1 MYVAFCSVMM
11 PVPNKLC
18 LTAMPVM
25 SVAHMRSCL
34 ELMAAMVFCP
44 SLMCSRFEKTLT
56 YGNSI
61 DKMDAKGSRY
71 KAAADNRPVDE
82 HQFIPSIAGIFLAK
96 RAILI
101 DFCQWPQSRRYTH
114 RIAFS
119 FCHSG
124 FEAVCCLDVFF
135 CCQGNVSALKFYWR
149 YSAGNVDK
157 PAESRYQIMEVSH
170 GTKNRF
176 ETGHS

>member
-61 DKMDAKGSRY
+61 DKMDAKGSSY
-71 KAAADNRPVDE
+71 KAAAGNRPVDE
-82 HQFIPSIAGIFLAK
+82 QQFIPSIAGIFLAK
-96 RAILI
+96 KSNSHRLLSMATKQEVHTSDCIFFLS
-101 DFCQWPQSRRYTH
+101 QW
-114 RIAFS
+114 F
-119 FCHSG
+119 
-124 FEAVCCLDVFF
+124 
-135 CCQGNVSALKFYWR
+135 
-149 YSAGNVDK
+149 
-157 PAESRYQIMEVSH
+157 
-170 GTKNRF
+170 
-176 ETGHS
+176 